1 MRLKNGCISLVF
13 CSISPQAIMEEW
25 LMGVNFHKWK
35 PRQRNNPKFIWE
47 NDILATNIVNDISK
61 KILKETYFT
70 AVQVRNNWKELT
82 ILCSLILSNGIK
94 SFQFYVH
101 LM

>member
-25 LMGVNFHKWK
+25 LMGVNFHEWK
-35 PRQRNNPKFIWE
+35 PRQWNNPKFIWE
-47 NDILATNIVNDISK
+47 NDTLGTNRVNDIFK

-70 AVQVRNNWKELT
+70 AVQVWNTEKN
-82 ILCSLILSNGIK
+82 
-94 SFQFYVH
+94 
-101 LM
+101 